1 MKSKPSDTP
10 RKSFVANARGSVA
23 IIMGFSTIPL
33 MLAAGVAA
41 DFAVT
46 QTVKARLD
54 AAADAAA
61 LAAIKTAQATII
73 DSWLRLSA
81 LNGMEM
87 RRREKL
93 GLVDS
98 AK

>member
-33 MLAAGVAA
+33 MLAA

-61 LAAIKTAQATII
+61 LAAIKIAQATIM
-73 DSWLRLSA
+73 DSRLRLSA

>member
-1 MKSKPSDTP
+1 MKSKLSDTP
-10 RKSFVANARGSVA
+10 RNSFAANARGSVA

-33 MLAAGVAA
+33 MLAA
-41 DFAVT
+41 DFVVT
-46 QTVKARLD
+46 RTVKARLD